1 MRKIGEF
8 ERQNHKNERVS
19 LFCLIFCSLASSRS
33 TKMKTKIIKPQ
44 LKDAETETMAIAAHL
59 LAFRGFRKYPSPVPL
74 SPPFLFL
81 YSSYQLH
88 HRDSRFLFRFNR
100 SLLLFSLSPT
110 RLISVEGI
118 AVLFLVRLH

>member
-1 MRKIGEF
+1 MRKIGEL
-8 ERQNHKNERVS
+8 ERQNHKNRES

-33 TKMKTKIIKPQ
+33 TKMKMKIIKPQ

-59 LAFRGFRKYPSPVPL
+59 LAFRDFRKYPSPV

-100 SLLLFSLSPT
+100 SLFLFSLSPT
-110 RLISVEGI
+110 RLISVGGI
-118 AVLFLVRLH
+118 AVLFLVRPH